1 VVKYGVTKIK
11 PTTAN
16 PKGAGRKRLP
26 EGRKKLKTS
35 VSLPPD
41 LVEELSRNG
50 GGVLSKGIEMT
61 ARNLLV
67 TDSAGKLVG
76 MVHVGPGDKPY
87 QAWTRGR
94 SSSGRGNVHTLL
106 GLFSSAEAAADALR
120 DAS

>member
-1 VVKYGVTKIK
+1 MTKIK
-11 PTTAN
+11 LAAGN
-16 PKGAGRKRLP
+16 PRGAGRKPLP
-26 EGRKKLKTS
+26 AGQKRLKTS

-61 ARNLLV
+61 ARNLPV

-106 GLFSSAEAAADALR
+106 GLFTSAEAAADALR